1 MLVVI
6 SFQLLLFTLLVVFLM
21 GSLSAGVAE
30 RRGTTHNN
38 VRASAASQSPSG
50 RESALSRYPLG
61 KAATPKVPPFPAYL
75 KGKTASLSWINGSD
89 CQAGIQAYLRSAR
102 GDPSAALVGTGWL
115 NPLNGNLISDWNNCS
130 RGSHSMDNV
139 VQLVHQYG
147 GLAYLTITMDTQGAY
162 AWSFQQGATY
172 VDEATKNPKYI
183 NSIVHEVQRAH
194 YDGVI
199 MDLEGVD
206 HMYPSIQ
213 QIFATFNQKVWAA
226 LRPLHKWYGIALIH
240 KVSEHDEYYELN
252 GFENWNLLAHCAD
265 FIVIMSLDQ
274 SYDTPGPSVSF
285 EWLKQLLSYTLKT
298 MPAMLTRIIWELPL
312 YGNSWHQEQKKWVF
326 DGIITYQAAR
336 AMIQQAAPSRIDI
349 HASDLNDFYAP
360 HLVYSD
366 ASGMKHAV
374 WYMTPRSLYSIIV
387 LFKQAMREEPG
398 FTGYLQLAF
407 WLRTTQE
414 PSGFWQLL
422 DTLYW
427 PPNATR

>member
-1 MLVVI
+1 
-6 SFQLLLFTLLVVFLM
+6 
-21 GSLSAGVAE
+21 
-30 RRGTTHNN
+30 
-38 VRASAASQSPSG
+38 
-50 RESALSRYPLG
+50 
-61 KAATPKVPPFPAYL
+61 
-75 KGKTASLSWINGSD
+75 
-89 CQAGIQAYLRSAR
+89 
-102 GDPSAALVGTGWL
+102 
-115 NPLNGNLISDWNNCS
+115 
-130 RGSHSMDNV
+130 MDNV

-162 AWSFQQGATY
+162 AWSFQQGAAY
-172 VDEATKNPKYI
+172 VDEATKNPEYI

-206 HMYPSIQ
+206 HTYPSIQ

-326 DGIITYQAAR
+326 DGIITYQAAQ
-336 AMIQQAAPSRIDI
+336 AMIQQVTPSQIDV

-387 LFKQAMREEPG
+387 LFNQAMQEEPG

-427 PPNATR
+427 HAPNAMR